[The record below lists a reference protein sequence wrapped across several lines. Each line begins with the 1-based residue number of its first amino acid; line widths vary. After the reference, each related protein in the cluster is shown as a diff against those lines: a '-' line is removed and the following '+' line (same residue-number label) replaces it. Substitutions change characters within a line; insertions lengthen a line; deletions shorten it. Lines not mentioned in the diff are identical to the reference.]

1 MQDEISELKKKI
13 EELGNENAYL
23 KKVIGDLNLKL
34 QELQVGKSDQ
44 PSSGLPKITIDS
56 TTAKQYASSEFGL
69 QSSINAPNFITK
81 DQAGKMLGDVV
92 AILKRG
98 NGLPIQASKS
108 NAFGQVKFSP
118 IPNGNYQISLEKKG
132 YTFPLIDLVING
144 EMISSFEIRS
154 I

>member
-44 PSSGLPKITIDS
+44 QHTGLPKITIDS

-69 QSSINAPNFITK
+69 QSSVNAPNFITK